1 MNITDK
7 RQLLLEY
14 TKCASNPAY
23 TIESYFE
30 TFDKTQEGF
39 VPFKLFDKQKLL
51 ISNYDNNRFNLV
63 LKYRQAGIS
72 TVTAAY
78 AAVKTAFAISDNPE
92 RVLILANK
100 QETAVEFLNKI
111 TSFIKQL
118 PDWVNISFDKASQ
131 KHVRLSNG
139 SELKAVATSADALR
153 GYTPT
158 IMILDEAAFIEG
170 GQALWSACLAA
181 IGCLDES
188 TLLITDKG
196 IMELGDLLED
206 KENLGFHKLTQGIS
220 VVNKDNVLEKPDM
233 GYKSSFT
240 DTYKIK
246 TKFGHELTGSWK
258 HPLIV
263 NGDWVQMQNLKVGDL
278 VSFSYNQNIFGDD
291 NVIDLTKSNIRQD
304 AMIGSD
310 KFNLLEN
317 LDVSY
322 LMGLFLAEGHFDD
335 KSIWVTNGDKE
346 IQGRLILDGFGTKNF
361 NQVKNRKN
369 HFYLTSKY
377 YKEIFHNVGL
387 TRKSH
392 ASEKEIPKQILR
404 ASREVIVKFIQ
415 GMFDGDGCAN
425 KKIIKYSTTS
435 KKIADQLQL
444 VLLNFGIRSRISYSE
459 TKTSESSVITNKD
472 HICKIYELFVLE
484 GDINKFYERIGFGL
498 SRKKYFKIY
507 HENKINKRKI
517 NIEKDLVLKLLNENN
532 IKSSEYEMNYRYLD
546 SAKRYN
552 KGYLTYHAINK
563 LTKSGL
569 SGSAYD
575 KIMQIYTNSLS
586 YFTDEIIEITKSEGW
601 TYDLHLPETHSFNSN
616 GFISHNTGGKA
627 FLISTPNGLD
637 EIYYEAYE
645 GAISGTN
652 KFKITHLK
660 WWQDPRF
667 NKDLRLIKTNDI
679 IGWIQKPENE
689 KTEEVIESAI
699 NFHIDVM
706 LKLLEEG
713 YKPHSSWYE
722 NMCRDMNLN
731 KRMINQ
737 ELECAF
743 IGSGDNVIDGQVLR
757 KQEEVNVIPPIY
769 KDNEWDNHLWV
780 WQMPQKGHRYIL
792 ALDVSRGD
800 SEDATGMCIIDYDTF
815 EQVLEYHGK
824 IPPDIAAQL
833 VNHYGKMYNALST
846 FDITGG
852 MGIAATQKLKE
863 LNYPKALLHYDN
875 ISENDIYFVPSPDAI
890 PGINFA
896 SKNRRSQI
904 IAALEEAISRGDF
917 KMRSERLVAELK
929 KFIYKN
935 GRPDHM
941 KGSHDDLIM
950 ALGMCLFVANTSFKK
965 LQESDNMTRA
975 MLDNWKIHTTVA
987 SNTPKYIIEDTT
999 IPTQP
1004 EKNKIYDNQK
1014 EVLSNNN
1021 NNLRN
1026 TRDFSWLFS

>member
-1 MNITDK
+1 VNITDK

-181 IGCLDES
+181 IG
-188 TLLITDKG
+188 
-196 IMELGDLLED
+196 
-206 KENLGFHKLTQGIS
+206 
-220 VVNKDNVLEKPDM
+220 
-233 GYKSSFT
+233 
-240 DTYKIK
+240 
-246 TKFGHELTGSWK
+246 
-258 HPLIV
+258 
-263 NGDWVQMQNLKVGDL
+263 
-278 VSFSYNQNIFGDD
+278 
-291 NVIDLTKSNIRQD
+291 
-304 AMIGSD
+304 
-310 KFNLLEN
+310 
-317 LDVSY
+317 
-322 LMGLFLAEGHFDD
+322 
-335 KSIWVTNGDKE
+335 
-346 IQGRLILDGFGTKNF
+346 
-361 NQVKNRKN
+361 
-369 HFYLTSKY
+369 
-377 YKEIFHNVGL
+377 
-387 TRKSH
+387 
-392 ASEKEIPKQILR
+392 
-404 ASREVIVKFIQ
+404 
-415 GMFDGDGCAN
+415 
-425 KKIIKYSTTS
+425 
-435 KKIADQLQL
+435 
-444 VLLNFGIRSRISYSE
+444 
-459 TKTSESSVITNKD
+459 
-472 HICKIYELFVLE
+472 
-484 GDINKFYERIGFGL
+484 
-498 SRKKYFKIY
+498 
-507 HENKINKRKI
+507 
-517 NIEKDLVLKLLNENN
+517 
-532 IKSSEYEMNYRYLD
+532 
-546 SAKRYN
+546 
-552 KGYLTYHAINK
+552 
-563 LTKSGL
+563 
-569 SGSAYD
+569 
-575 KIMQIYTNSLS
+575 
-586 YFTDEIIEITKSEGW
+586 
-601 TYDLHLPETHSFNSN
+601 
-616 GFISHNTGGKA
+616 TGGKA

-713 YKPHSSWYE
+713 YKPHSTWYE

-769 KDNEWDNHLWV
+769 KDNEWENHLWV

-863 LNYPKALLHYDN
+863 LNYPKSLLHYDN

-917 KMRSERLVAELK
+917 KIRSERLVAELK

-950 ALGMCLFVANTSFKK
+950 ALGMCLFVANNSFKK

-999 IPTQP
+999 ISTQP
-1004 EKNKIYDNQK
+1004 EKNKIYNNPR
-1014 EVLSNNN
+1014 ELLNNN
-1021 NNLRN
+1021 NNLTN

>member
-181 IGCLDES
+181 IG
-188 TLLITDKG
+188 
-196 IMELGDLLED
+196 
-206 KENLGFHKLTQGIS
+206 
-220 VVNKDNVLEKPDM
+220 
-233 GYKSSFT
+233 
-240 DTYKIK
+240 
-246 TKFGHELTGSWK
+246 
-258 HPLIV
+258 
-263 NGDWVQMQNLKVGDL
+263 
-278 VSFSYNQNIFGDD
+278 
-291 NVIDLTKSNIRQD
+291 
-304 AMIGSD
+304 
-310 KFNLLEN
+310 
-317 LDVSY
+317 
-322 LMGLFLAEGHFDD
+322 
-335 KSIWVTNGDKE
+335 
-346 IQGRLILDGFGTKNF
+346 
-361 NQVKNRKN
+361 
-369 HFYLTSKY
+369 
-377 YKEIFHNVGL
+377 
-387 TRKSH
+387 
-392 ASEKEIPKQILR
+392 
-404 ASREVIVKFIQ
+404 
-415 GMFDGDGCAN
+415 
-425 KKIIKYSTTS
+425 
-435 KKIADQLQL
+435 
-444 VLLNFGIRSRISYSE
+444 
-459 TKTSESSVITNKD
+459 
-472 HICKIYELFVLE
+472 
-484 GDINKFYERIGFGL
+484 
-498 SRKKYFKIY
+498 
-507 HENKINKRKI
+507 
-517 NIEKDLVLKLLNENN
+517 
-532 IKSSEYEMNYRYLD
+532 
-546 SAKRYN
+546 
-552 KGYLTYHAINK
+552 
-563 LTKSGL
+563 
-569 SGSAYD
+569 
-575 KIMQIYTNSLS
+575 
-586 YFTDEIIEITKSEGW
+586 
-601 TYDLHLPETHSFNSN
+601 
-616 GFISHNTGGKA
+616 TGGKA

-713 YKPHSSWYE
+713 YKPHSTWYE

-904 IAALEEAISRGDF
+904 IAALEEAVSRGDF

-987 SNTPKYIIEDTT
+987 SNAPKYIIEDTT

>member
-181 IGCLDES
+181 IG
-188 TLLITDKG
+188 
-196 IMELGDLLED
+196 
-206 KENLGFHKLTQGIS
+206 
-220 VVNKDNVLEKPDM
+220 
-233 GYKSSFT
+233 
-240 DTYKIK
+240 
-246 TKFGHELTGSWK
+246 
-258 HPLIV
+258 
-263 NGDWVQMQNLKVGDL
+263 
-278 VSFSYNQNIFGDD
+278 
-291 NVIDLTKSNIRQD
+291 
-304 AMIGSD
+304 
-310 KFNLLEN
+310 
-317 LDVSY
+317 
-322 LMGLFLAEGHFDD
+322 
-335 KSIWVTNGDKE
+335 
-346 IQGRLILDGFGTKNF
+346 
-361 NQVKNRKN
+361 
-369 HFYLTSKY
+369 
-377 YKEIFHNVGL
+377 
-387 TRKSH
+387 
-392 ASEKEIPKQILR
+392 
-404 ASREVIVKFIQ
+404 
-415 GMFDGDGCAN
+415 
-425 KKIIKYSTTS
+425 
-435 KKIADQLQL
+435 
-444 VLLNFGIRSRISYSE
+444 
-459 TKTSESSVITNKD
+459 
-472 HICKIYELFVLE
+472 
-484 GDINKFYERIGFGL
+484 
-498 SRKKYFKIY
+498 
-507 HENKINKRKI
+507 
-517 NIEKDLVLKLLNENN
+517 
-532 IKSSEYEMNYRYLD
+532 
-546 SAKRYN
+546 
-552 KGYLTYHAINK
+552 
-563 LTKSGL
+563 
-569 SGSAYD
+569 
-575 KIMQIYTNSLS
+575 
-586 YFTDEIIEITKSEGW
+586 
-601 TYDLHLPETHSFNSN
+601 
-616 GFISHNTGGKA
+616 TGGKA

-713 YKPHSSWYE
+713 YKPHSTWYE

-769 KDNEWDNHLWV
+769 KDNEWENHLWV

-917 KMRSERLVAELK
+917 KIRSERLVAELK

-950 ALGMCLFVANTSFKK
+950 ALGMCLFVANNSFKK

-987 SNTPKYIIEDTT
+987 SNTPKYIIEDAT
-999 IPTQP
+999 ISTQP
-1004 EKNKIYDNQK
+1004 EKNKIYNNPR
-1014 EVLSNNN
+1014 ELLNNN
-1021 NNLRN
+1021 NNLTN